1 MLESFGGRVELLD
14 PARTRL
20 LDSSHGS
27 GIPCG
32 GWVSV
37 GAGWA
42 LIRHRDGF
50 RIHLG
55 QETFTQLPDPTAES
69 AQAGDHVVLVKG
81 DAYASAGGGTGEL
94 RIVTSNARARVIQ
107 GAGLVAYSPENEETQ
122 LTAFGRPATLENR
135 FEITRR
141 MTVKSGESSSLHFK
155 ALRVVPSTP
164 RVVAIATLRSK
175 LVAMH
180 VGETEQR
187 EATSAARARQ
197 ERKFAAALPKGR
209 KAADASG
216 EPVDPNRAPA
226 SQGEDPQAYVRH
238 SASEEDAQL
247 RAQWVRKIV
256 GGSEVGERIL
266 FPDKFYG
273 RTQEVKVEV
282 IDPLEKTRVIR
293 TREEAAEK
301 KRLVEE
307 LSNLHPE

>member
-1 MLESFGGRVELLD
+1 MLD
-14 PARTRL
+14 PARVRL
-20 LDSSHGS
+20 LDSAHGS

-42 LIRHRDGF
+42 LIRHREGV

-55 QETFTQLPDPTAES
+55 QETFAQFPDPAAES
-69 AQAGDHVVLVKG
+69 AKVGDHVVLVKG
-81 DAYASAGGGTGEL
+81 DTYASAGGGSGEL
-94 RIVTSNARARVIQ
+94 RIITANARARVTR
-107 GAGLVAYSPENEETQ
+107 GAALVAYSSENEETQ
-122 LTAFGRPATLENR
+122 LTAFGRPSTLENR
-135 FEITRR
+135 FETTRQ

-164 RVVAIATLRSK
+164 RVVAVAALRSK

-180 VGETEQR
+180 VGEIEQH
-187 EATSAARARQ
+187 EAATAARTRQ

-209 KAADASG
+209 KPAEASG
-216 EPVDPNRAPA
+216 GPVDPNRAQA
-226 SQGEDPQAYVRH
+226 GEGEDSQKYVRH

-247 RAQWVRKIV
+247 RDQWVRKIV
-256 GGSEVGERIL
+256 GGTEAGERIL

-282 IDPLEKTRVIR
+282 FDPLEKSQAVR
-293 TREEAAEK
+293 TREETAEK